1 MNALTKLTALS
12 FLVGLYVGCSPV
24 KFTLDDSKCK
34 DSGCVVVEGGY
45 SFPAQTITAGRG
57 KVDIL
62 IVNDNSASMSF
73 EQARLAPRFTNF
85 IQDLDNQGVDYRIA
99 MTTTDVT
106 GSRGGNLI
114 YFAEGTPYLTKAHA
128 NRIELFNKA
137 IQRAETLQC
146 EKFIADWIRDNNGNI
161 DSINSTAYSA
171 AYEKNCPSGDERG
184 VYAAN
189 LVVNNNPSSFIRGD
203 AHLSVIF
210 LSDEDVRSGLYG
222 ESGYTLAELDHPG
235 NFISN
240 VKTKLGESK
249 FNSLSIHAIVV
260 KGQTCLNQQ
269 NSQALDGYAPTIGL
283 VAGSI
288 GSKYMEFTNAGWGN
302 AADICSEDY
311 TSQLGQIRSEISERI
326 KDILLQCSNPEGLVV
341 TVSGSPVGHWIE
353 GKTLKFNQYLEPGT
367 QVTLSAYKCS
377 SLD

>member
-1 MNALTKLTALS
+1 
-12 FLVGLYVGCSPV
+12 
-24 KFTLDDSKCK
+24 
-34 DSGCVVVEGGY
+34 
-45 SFPAQTITAGRG
+45 
-57 KVDIL
+57 
-62 IVNDNSASMSF
+62 
-73 EQARLAPRFTNF
+73 
-85 IQDLDNQGVDYRIA
+85 
-99 MTTTDVT
+99 
-106 GSRGGNLI
+106 
-114 YFAEGTPYLTKAHA
+114 
-128 NRIELFNKA
+128 LFNKA
-137 IQRAETLQC
+137 IQRPETLQC
-146 EKFIADWIRDNNGNI
+146 EKFIADWIRNNNGNI

-210 LSDEDVRSGLYG
+210 LSDEDIRSGWYD
-222 ESGYTLAELDHPG
+222 ESGYTLAELDYPG
-235 NFISN
+235 SLISN
-240 VKTKLGESK
+240 VKSKLGDSK

-260 KGQTCLNQQ
+260 KDQACLSQQ
-269 NSQALDGYAPTIGL
+269 NSQALDGYAPTAGL
-283 VAGSI
+283 VTGSM
-288 GSKYMEFTNAGWGN
+288 GLKYLEFTNAGWGN
-302 AADICSEDY
+302 AADICSGDY

-341 TVSGSPVGHWIE
+341 TVSGSYVGHWIE